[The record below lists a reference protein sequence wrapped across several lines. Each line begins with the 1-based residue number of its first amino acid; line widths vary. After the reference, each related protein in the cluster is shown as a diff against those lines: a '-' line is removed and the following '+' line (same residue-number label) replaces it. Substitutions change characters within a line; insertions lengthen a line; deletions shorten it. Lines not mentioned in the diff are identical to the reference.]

1 MSMCPLYDASISPV
15 QPCGW
20 GQDDIG
26 VLVIAGAHV
35 ATIAKNELTVLVE
48 SVMITIDFAG
58 RKFMSKPIFGN
69 QK

>member
-1 MSMCPLYDASISPV
+1 MDGV
-15 QPCGW
+15 RR
-20 GQDDIG
+20 IG
-26 VLVIAGAHV
+26 VLAGAHL